1 MISTSRTARC
11 KEFTLTSSRPCSLM
25 SLYIEATNELVVAR
39 FYSAEK
45 LPAALL
51 DGVLMP
57 MTDAIAERLD

>member
-1 MISTSRTARC
+1 MISTSRTARR
-11 KEFTLTSSRPCSLM
+11 KGFTLTSSVLKTPNTSALG
-25 SLYIEATNELVVAR
+25 ELVVAR

-45 LPAALL
+45 PPAALL